1 MVNRARTSWSDAG
14 YGNELRDFGF
24 CGWDLGGVITLT
36 VRESIEAISSAVSEC
51 TTNIFALDTGLSSG
65 ETRVCYI

>member
-24 CGWDLGGVITLT
+24 CGWKVFITLT

-51 TTNIFALDTGLSSG
+51 TTNIFALDTGLSSV
-65 ETRVCYI
+65 ETRVGYI